1 MAPYSTLI
9 EKIKAGASGKS
20 YAATESVFDYSAE
33 ALGLVNKTPPGY
45 QRAAANESEP
55 APADIEAFRKAL
67 ANREIDVLIYNTQ
80 TEGSIPEQIR
90 AAAEESG
97 IPVVEVT
104 ETVAPGESTFVG
116 WQDKQLT
123 ALAEALGVSD

>member
-1 MAPYSTLI
+1 MA
-9 EKIKAGASGKS
+9 
-20 YAATESVFDYSAE
+20 
-33 ALGLVNKTPPGY
+33 NK
-45 QRAAANESEP
+45 
-55 APADIEAFRKAL
+55 
-67 ANREIDVLIYNTQ
+67 EIDVLIYNTQ

-90 AAAEESG
+90 AAAEENG
-97 IPVVEVT
+97 VPVVEVT